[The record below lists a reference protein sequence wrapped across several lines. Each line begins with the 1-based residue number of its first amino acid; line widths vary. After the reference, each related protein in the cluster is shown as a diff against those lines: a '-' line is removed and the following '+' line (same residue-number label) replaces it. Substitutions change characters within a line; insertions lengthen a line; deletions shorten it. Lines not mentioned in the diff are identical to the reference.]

1 MVFREVYLKWKII
14 KLNFLKTFYRFL
26 RDILKNKKLL
36 VDLAK
41 NDFKSRYMGNY
52 LGILWAFVQPMVMI
66 GIFWF
71 VFQVG
76 FKSMPVD
83 NFPFILWLMAGMI
96 PWFFFAESLQTGT
109 QSILSNSFLVKKI
122 VFRVSLLPIVQIIS
136 ALTIHIF
143 FIGVMFGMFLFYGYS
158 PTIYWLQIPYYMFC
172 TIILVLGISWMT
184 SSIVVFFRDLGQ
196 IVGMVVQFGFWLTPI
211 FWSMKI
217 LPERFHDI
225 IQYNPA
231 YYIVQ
236 GYRDS
241 LIYNTWF
248 WEKIDLSIQYWIITL
263 LFFFGGAV
271 VFRKLRPHFAD
282 VL

>member
-83 NFPFILWLMAGMI
+83 NFPFILWFMAGII
-96 PWFFFAESLQTGT
+96 PWFFFVESLQTGT

-231 YYIVQ
+231 YYIIE

-271 VFRKLRPHFAD
+271 IFRKVRPHFVD

>member
-1 MVFREVYLKWKII
+1 
-14 KLNFLKTFYRFL
+14 LNYLKTFYRFL

-52 LGILWAFVQPMVMI
+52 LGILWAFVQPSVMI
-66 GIFWF
+66 AIFWF

-136 ALTIHIF
+136 ALTIHLF
-143 FIGVMFGMFLFYGYS
+143 FVLFLIVMFLYYGYS
-158 PTIYWLQIPYYMFC
+158 PTVYWLQIPYYIFC
-172 TIILVLGISWMT
+172 TVILVLGISWMT

-196 IVGMVVQFGFWLTPI
+196 IVGMVVQFGFWLTPV

-231 YYIVQ
+231 YYIVE

-248 WEKIDLSIQYWIITL
+248 WEKIDLSIQYWVITL

>member
-1 MVFREVYLKWKII
+1 M
-14 KLNFLKTFYRFL
+14 NFLKTFYRFL

-36 VDLAK
+36 VALAK

-83 NFPFILWLMAGMI
+83 NFPFILWLMAGMV
-96 PWFFFAESLQTGT
+96 PWFFFAESLQTAT
-109 QSILSNSFLVKKI
+109 QSILSNSFLVKKV
-122 VFRVSLLPIVQIIS
+122 VFRVSLLPIIQIIS

-143 FIGVMFGMFLFYGYS
+143 FILVLFGMFLYYGYS
-158 PTIYWLQIPYYMFC
+158 PTIYWLQIPYYVFC
-172 TIILVLGISWMT
+172 TIILVLGITWMT
-184 SSIVVFFRDLGQ
+184 SSIVVFFRDMGQ
-196 IVGMVVQFGFWLTPI
+196 IIAMVVQFGFWLTPI

-217 LPERFHDI
+217 LPEKYHSI
-225 IQYNPA
+225 IEYNPA
-231 YYIVQ
+231 YYIVE

-241 LIYNTWF
+241 LISNTWF
-248 WEKIDLSIQYWIITL
+248 WERADLSIQFWIITL
-263 LFFFGGAV
+263 VFFFVGAV

>member
-1 MVFREVYLKWKII
+1 MNYI
-14 KLNFLKTFYRFL
+14 KTFYRFL
-26 RDILKNKKLL
+26 KDIYNSKRLL
-36 VDLAK
+36 IDLAR
-41 NDFKSRYMGNY
+41 NDFKSRYMGSY
-52 LGILWAFVQPMVMI
+52 LGMLWAFVQPLVTI
-66 GIFWF
+66 FIFWF

-83 NFPFILWLMAGMI
+83 NFPFILWLLAGMI

-109 QSILSNSFLVKKI
+109 QSVLLNSFLVKKV
-122 VFRVSLLPIVQIIS
+122 VFRVSLLPIIQIIS

-143 FIGVMFGMFLFYGYS
+143 FILFMFGMFLYYGYTPS
-158 PTIYWLQIPYYMFC
+158 LYWLQIIYYLFAM
-172 TIILVLGISWMT
+172 IVLALGISWMT

-196 IVGMVVQFGFWLTPI
+196 IVGMVIQFGFWLTPI
-211 FWSMKI
+211 FWSVKI
-217 LPERFHDI
+217 LPEKYHSI
-225 IQYNPA
+225 IEYNPA
-231 YYIVQ
+231 YYIVE

-241 LIYNTWF
+241 LIYNVWF
-248 WEKIDLSIQYWIITL
+248 WEKPELTIQYWIITA

>member
-225 IQYNPA
+225 IQYNPV
-231 YYIVQ
+231 YYIVE

>member
-1 MVFREVYLKWKII
+1 
-14 KLNFLKTFYRFL
+14 LNFLKTFYRFL

-71 VFQVG
+71 IFQVG

-83 NFPFILWLMAGMI
+83 NFPFILWFMAGII

-136 ALTIHIF
+136 ALTIHLFFVIF
-143 FIGVMFGMFLFYGYS
+143 LLVMFLYYGYL
-158 PTIYWLQIPYYMFC
+158 PTMYWLQIPYYIFC
-172 TIILVLGISWMT
+172 TVILVLGISWMT
-184 SSIVVFFRDLGQ
+184 SSIVVFFKDLGQ
-196 IVGMVVQFGFWLTPI
+196 IITMLIQFGFWLTPI

-217 LPERFHDI
+217 LPEKFHDI
-225 IQYNPA
+225 IQYNPV
-231 YYIVQ
+231 YYIVE

-241 LIYNTWF
+241 LIYNIWF
-248 WEKIDLSIQYWIITL
+248 WDKIDLSIQYWIITL

-271 VFRKLRPHFAD
+271 IFRKLRPHFAD

>member
-1 MVFREVYLKWKII
+1 
-14 KLNFLKTFYRFL
+14 
-26 RDILKNKKLL
+26 
-36 VDLAK
+36 
-41 NDFKSRYMGNY
+41 MGNY

-66 GIFWF
+66 AIFWF

-83 NFPFILWLMAGMI
+83 NFPFILWLVAGMV
-96 PWFFFAESLQTGT
+96 PWFFFAESLQSATN
-109 QSILSNSFLVKKI
+109 SILQNSFLVKKV
-122 VFRVSLLPIVQIIS
+122 VFRVSLLPIIQIIS

-143 FIGVMFGMFLFYGYS
+143 FILFLFGMFLYYGFS
-158 PTIYWLQIPYYMFC
+158 PTIYWLQIPYYVLC
-172 TIILVLGISWMT
+172 TIILVLGITWMT
-184 SSIVVFFRDLGQ
+184 SSVVVFFRDMGQ
-196 IVGMVVQFGFWLTPI
+196 IIAMVVQFGFWLTPI

-217 LPERFHDI
+217 LPEKYHSI
-225 IQYNPA
+225 IEYNPA
-231 YYIVQ
+231 YYIVE

-248 WEKIDLSIQYWIITL
+248 WEKSALSIQYWSIAMI
-263 LFFFGGAV
+263 FFFAGAI

>member
-1 MVFREVYLKWKII
+1 M
-14 KLNFLKTFYRFL
+14 NFLKTFYRFL

-52 LGILWAFVQPMVMI
+52 LGIFWAFVQPTVMI
-66 GIFWF
+66 AIFWF

-109 QSILSNSFLVKKI
+109 NAILSNSFLVKKI

-143 FIGVMFGMFLFYGYS
+143 FVFFLLSMFLYYGYA
-158 PTIYWLQIPYYMFC
+158 PTIYWLQIPYYIFC

-184 SSIVVFFRDLGQ
+184 SSVVVFFRDLGQ
-196 IVGMVVQFGFWLTPI
+196 IIAMVVQFGFWLTPI
-211 FWSMKI
+211 FWSIKI

-231 YYIVQ
+231 YYIVE

-241 LIYNTWF
+241 LINNVWF
-248 WEKIDLSIQYWIITL
+248 WEKIDLSIQYWVITFI
-263 LFFFGGAV
+263 FFFGGAV